1 MFMAPREGWR
11 QGEVRENRTRKDW
24 AEQVRKPV
32 DEDFPLAEKILLVMD
47 NANQRFENTHHRAS
61 LHETYPKEEAKGI
74 KDRLEL
80 HYTPKHGSWLNMVER
95 ELKVINNQ
103 GLPARV
109 GTLEEMRQR
118 VRVRN
123 EVRNGKGST
132 IIWWF
137 RTADARIK
145 LKYLYPQFNS

>member
-1 MFMAPREGWR
+1 MFVAPREGWR
-11 QGEVRENRTRKDW
+11 RGKVREKRMRKDW
-24 AEQVRKPV
+24 VEQVRKLV
-32 DEDFPLAEKILLVMD
+32 DKDFSLAEKILLVMD
-47 NANQRFENTHHRAS
+47 NLNTHHRAS
-61 LHETYPKEEAKGI
+61 LYETYPEEEAKGI

-80 HYTPKHGSWLNMVER
+80 HYILKHGSWLNMAER
-95 ELKVINNQ
+95 ELRVINNQ

-132 IIWWF
+132 ITWWF

-145 LKYLYPQFNS
+145 LKHLYPQFNS